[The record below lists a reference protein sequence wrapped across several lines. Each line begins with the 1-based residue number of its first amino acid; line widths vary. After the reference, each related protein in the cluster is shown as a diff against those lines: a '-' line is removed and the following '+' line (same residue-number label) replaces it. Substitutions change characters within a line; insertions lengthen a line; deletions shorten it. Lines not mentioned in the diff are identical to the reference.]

1 MNNKKSILNLI
12 KERTVVLDG
21 GMGSMLI
28 DMGLEPGTPTE
39 YWNVKYP
46 ERVQKVH
53 QSYYEAGSDVVLT
66 NTFGGSR
73 MKLSAHKHGE
83 SVEKYNKEAVRL
95 IQEICPEECYIAGDI
110 GPSGA
115 FLPPVGTASIED
127 FEENFLEQAGY
138 LADEGVDFFF
148 IETMVDIKEAEA
160 AVKAARKVSNRPVF
174 ASITYQ
180 KTKRGYFTIMGNSV
194 RECIKTLEN
203 VGVSV
208 IGANCTIS
216 SESMVDLVP
225 IMIKETQ
232 LPLLVK
238 PNAGKPQLVENKTV
252 YLKDKND
259 FAEDIVLMI
268 QKGAKVV
275 GGCCG
280 TNPEFISKISNR
292 VKGDKV

>member
-1 MNNKKSILNLI
+1 
-12 KERTVVLDG
+12 
-21 GMGSMLI
+21 
-28 DMGLEPGTPTE
+28 
-39 YWNVKYP
+39 
-46 ERVQKVH
+46 
-53 QSYYEAGSDVVLT
+53 
-66 NTFGGSR
+66 
-73 MKLSAHKHGE
+73 MKLSVHKHGE

-95 IQEICPEECYIAGDI
+95 VQEICPEECYIAGDI

-194 RECIKTLEN
+194 TECIKTLEN

-238 PNAGKPQLVENKTV
+238 PNAGKPQLVESKTV

-280 TNPEFISKISNR
+280 TNPEFISEISNR

>member
-1 MNNKKSILNLI
+1 
-12 KERTVVLDG
+12 
-21 GMGSMLI
+21 
-28 DMGLEPGTPTE
+28 
-39 YWNVKYP
+39 
-46 ERVQKVH
+46 
-53 QSYYEAGSDVVLT
+53 
-66 NTFGGSR
+66 
-73 MKLSAHKHGE
+73 
-83 SVEKYNKEAVRL
+83 
-95 IQEICPEECYIAGDI
+95 
-110 GPSGA
+110 
-115 FLPPVGTASIED
+115 
-127 FEENFLEQAGY
+127 
-138 LADEGVDFFF
+138 
-148 IETMVDIKEAEA
+148 MVDIKEAEA

-194 RECIKTLEN
+194 TECIKTLEN

-238 PNAGKPQLVENKTV
+238 PNAGKPQLVESKTV

-280 TNPEFISKISNR
+280 TNPEFISEISNR